1 MRQDYLADPETERL
15 VPATSPDPQVIWTDI
30 LDPTPEEE
38 AALEAELGLDLP
50 TRDEMRGIEPSARI
64 YSENGTQFL
73 TANVLA
79 GADTPDPVME
89 PVTFVLTRSRVVTI
103 RYHRPYSLSNVP
115 QRAAGM
121 QADCSTPI
129 RMLMT
134 LMEVMV
140 DRGGDI
146 LEAESRRLDLLSRQI
161 FQPAAA
167 GKARGT
173 RLVDLSAVIAQIGR
187 HGELNSRLQDSLV
200 TIERIVSHMA
210 QMRLSAHKEVAAA
223 GEGQTPAPH
232 HQALGLNGRDKR
244 LLRDITSLIDYA
256 EGQSNR
262 VSFMLEATLG
272 LLNIQQNGI
281 IKIFSVA
288 AVVFLPPTLIASIYG
303 MNFARMPELAA
314 PYGYPLALG
323 GMVLSAIL
331 PYLFFKRKGW
341 L

>member
-1 MRQDYLADPETERL
+1 MRQDYLADPATDRL
-15 VPATSPDPQVIWTDI
+15 TPVSTPAPQAIWTDL
-30 LDPTPEEE
+30 LDPTADEE

-50 TRDEMRGIEPSARI
+50 TRDDMRGIEPSARI
-64 YSENGTQFL
+64 YSENGIQFL

-89 PVTFVLTRSRVVTI
+89 PVTFVLTRTRVVTI

-146 LEAESRRLDLLSRQI
+146 LEAESRKLDLLSRQI
-161 FQPAAA
+161 FQPAAKGA
-167 GKARGT
+167 AAR
-173 RLVDLSAVIAQIGR
+173 RSVDLSAVIAQIGR

-200 TIERIVSHMA
+200 TIERIVNHLA
-210 QMRLSAHKEVAAA
+210 QMRLSAHKDLKITEEGHAA
-223 GEGQTPAPH
+223 PAPQQ
-232 HQALGLNGRDKR
+232 QALGLNGRDKR
-244 LLRDITSLIDYA
+244 LLRDIRSLIDYA
-256 EGQSNR
+256 EAQSGR
-262 VSFMLEATLG
+262 VTFMLDATLG

>member
-1 MRQDYLADPETERL
+1 MRQDYLADPVTERL
-15 VPATSPDPQVIWTDI
+15 VTATSPDRQVIWTDL

-38 AALEAELGLDLP
+38 AALEGELRLDLP
-50 TRDEMRGIEPSARI
+50 TRAEMRGIEPSARI
-64 YSENGTQFL
+64 YSAKGIQFL

-89 PVTFVLTRSRVVTI
+89 PVTFVLTPTRVVTI

-134 LMEVMV
+134 LMEVLV

-146 LEAESRRLDLLSRQI
+146 LEAESRRLDVLSRKI
-161 FQPAAA
+161 FQPAA
-167 GKARGT
+167 GKARGAGG
-173 RLVDLSAVIAQIGR
+173 VDLSAVIAQIGR
-187 HGELNSRLQDSLV
+187 HGELNSQLQDSLV
-200 TIERIVSHMA
+200 TIERIVSHMS
-210 QMRLSAHKEVAAA
+210 QMRPSAHDEPAGAAD
-223 GEGQTPAPH
+223 GQEPAAH

-256 EGQSNR
+256 EAQSQR
-262 VSFMLEATLG
+262 VGFMLEATLG
-272 LLNIQQNGI
+272 LLNIHQNGI

-303 MNFARMPELAA
+303 MNFAHMPELAA
-314 PYGYPLALG
+314 PYAYPLALG
-323 GMVLSAIL
+323 AMVLSAIL

>member
-1 MRQDYLADPETERL
+1 MRQDYLADPATERL
-15 VPATSPDPQVIWTDI
+15 VPATSPDPQVIWTDL
-30 LDPTPEEE
+30 LDPTPAEE
-38 AALEAELGLDLP
+38 AALEGELGLDLP

-64 YSENGTQFL
+64 YSENGIQFL

-79 GADTPDPVME
+79 GADTPDPLME

-146 LEAESRRLDLLSRQI
+146 LEAESRRLDLLGRQI
-161 FQPAAA
+161 FQPAA
-167 GKARGT
+167 GKTRSARG
-173 RLVDLSAVIAQIGR
+173 VDLSAVIAQIGR

-210 QMRLSAHKEVAAA
+210 QMRLSAHKELAAA
-223 GEGQTPAPH
+223 GDGQMPAPH

-256 EGQSNR
+256 EGQSSR

>member
-1 MRQDYLADPETERL
+1 MRQDYLHDPATERL
-15 VPATSPDPQVIWTDI
+15 IPATAPDRQVIWTDL
-30 LDPTPEEE
+30 LDPTPDEE
-38 AALEAELGLDLP
+38 AALERELGLDLP
-50 TRDEMRGIEPSARI
+50 TRDEMRGIEPSSRI
-64 YSENGTQFL
+64 YSENGIQFL

-161 FQPAAA
+161 FQPAA
-167 GKARGT
+167 GKARGAGG
-173 RLVDLSAVIAQIGR
+173 VDLSAVIAQIGR

-200 TIERIVSHMA
+200 TIERIVNHMA
-210 QMRLSAHKEVAAA
+210 QMRLSGHEDPATATD
-223 GEGQTPAPH
+223 GQVSAPH

-244 LLRDITSLIDYA
+244 LLRDITSLIDYTEA
-256 EGQSNR
+256 QSHR

-303 MNFARMPELAA
+303 MNFVHMPELAA
-314 PYGYPLALG
+314 PYAYPLALG